1 MANAFQSV
9 TSGLAELKNY
19 YQGPIIDL
27 LNEEVPVYRAAEK
40 VKQGWSGYQVVRP
53 LRTSRNQGVGATSD
67 GGVLPKIGRQTTVQA
82 IIQAKFNYLR
92 FGITGPMIKASQSDI
107 GSFVRSAAYELEMGY
122 KDLKT
127 EISRQLCWSG
137 RGDIATVNTA
147 AVASNTLVIA
157 GRTSAEP
164 ALKYIDV
171 NSTFDVIDTNS
182 NLLASGITVSSIS
195 SGTASSATAT
205 LVLDQPITVAANSIL
220 IRSGS
225 NGSEIQGLFY
235 ALDGLTTTVYNV
247 DRSTNLAYQ
256 GNVTD
261 LSSAANPV
269 LSIDAMQTPFNEGL
283 RRGSV
288 NAYNAVFTD
297 FTSLRYYQ
305 KLLTPDKRYSNTM
318 EGDGTFGSKG
328 KFYMDFN
335 GIPVVPD
342 KDMPARFV
350 FLPAEVLK
358 MYELAAMQFA
368 DETGSMYI
376 AQSDQDALEVRVRH
390 FVNLFN
396 EQPAACAVLTGY
408 TSP

>member
-82 IIQAKFNYLR
+82 IISAKFNYLR

-127 EISRQLCWSG
+127 EVSRQLCWSG

-288 NAYNAVFTD
+288 NSYNAVFTD

-368 DETGSMYI
+368 DETGSIYI

>member
-1 MANAFQSV
+1 MSNAFQSI

-27 LNEEVPVYRAAEK
+27 INEDIPVYRACEK
-40 VKQGWSGYQVVRP
+40 IKQGWSGYQVVRP

-67 GGVLPKIGRQTTVQA
+67 GGVLPKIGRQKTTQA
-82 IIQAKFNYLR
+82 IIAAKFNYLR
-92 FGITGPMIKASQSDI
+92 FGVTGPMIKASQSDI

-122 KDLKT
+122 KDLKN
-127 EISRQLCWSG
+127 EISRQLCWNG
-137 RGDIATVNTA
+137 RGDLATVYTA
-147 AVASNTLVIA
+147 AVASNVLVIS

-171 NSTFDVIDTNS
+171 NSTFDIIDTNS
-182 NLLASGITVSSIS
+182 TLIASGITVSSIS

-205 LVLDQPITVAANSIL
+205 LVLDQPITASANYIL

-225 NGSEIQGLFY
+225 NGQEIQGLFY
-235 ALDGLTTTVYNV
+235 ALDGATTTIYNV
-247 DRSTNLAYQ
+247 DRSANLAFQ

-261 LSSAANPV
+261 LSTAANPL

-283 RRGSV
+283 RRGNV
-288 NAYNAVFTD
+288 NSCNAAYCD

-305 KLLTPDKRYSNTM
+305 KLLTPDKRYSNAV
-318 EGDGTFGSKG
+318 EGDGTFGKKG

-335 GIPVVPD
+335 GIAMVPD
-342 KDMPARFV
+342 KDMPLRIAM
-350 FLPAEVLK
+350 LPAEVLK
-358 MYELAAMQFA
+358 MYELAAMEFA

-376 AQSDQDALEVRVRH
+376 AQSDVDALEVRVRH
-390 FVNLFN
+390 FTNLFN
-396 EQPAACAVLTGY
+396 EQPAACAVLQGY
-408 TSP
+408 LSP

>member
-1 MANAFQSV
+1 MANAFQSI

-27 LNEEVPVYRAAEK
+27 INEEIPVYRAAEK

-92 FGITGPMIKASQSDI
+92 FGVTGPMIKASASDV

-127 EISRQLCWSG
+127 ELNRQLCWDG
-137 RGDIATVNTA
+137 TGTLATVNTA
-147 AVASNTLVIA
+147 AVASNVLVIS
-157 GRTSAEP
+157 GRTSAEA

-171 NSTFDVIDTNS
+171 NSTFDILDGSLNVV
-182 NLLASGITVSSIS
+182 ASGVTVSSIS
-195 SGTASSATAT
+195 SGTATSSTAT
-205 LVLDQPITVAANSIL
+205 LVLDQPVTASANYTL
-220 IRSGS
+220 IRAGS
-225 NGSEIQGLFY
+225 NGQEVQGLFY
-235 ALDGLTTTVYNV
+235 ALDGNTTTIYNV
-247 DRSTNLAYQ
+247 DRSTNLAFQ

-261 LSSAANPV
+261 LSSSASPI

-283 RRGSV
+283 RRG
-288 NAYNAVFTD
+288 NANMYNAAYCD

-305 KLLTPDKRYSNTM
+305 KLLTPDKRYSNSV

-328 KFYMDFN
+328 KFYLDFN
-335 GIPVVPD
+335 GIAMVPD
-342 KDMPARFV
+342 KDMPLRIAM
-350 FLPAEVLK
+350 LPAEVLK
-358 MYELAAMQFA
+358 MYELCAMEFA

-376 AQSDQDALEVRVRH
+376 AQSDVDQLEVRVRH
-390 FVNLFN
+390 FTNLFN
-396 EQPAACAVLTGY
+396 EAPAACAVLKGY